1 MKFLAIIML
10 SISLLTS
17 SSFAI
22 SLTPPQIY
30 AVKESKTIEN
40 TDDIEE
46 TFKMPQYMARVS
58 GVALALVGLILTENG
73 VLNLTDKELSSSNG
87 GEAKMG
93 LIAGIGMMILGGF
106 CIYWSF

>member
-1 MKFLAIIML
+1 
-10 SISLLTS
+10 
-17 SSFAI
+17 
-22 SLTPPQIY
+22 
-30 AVKESKTIEN
+30 
-40 TDDIEE
+40 
-46 TFKMPQYMARVS
+46 MPQYMARVS
-58 GVALALVGLILTENG
+58 GVALALMGLILTENG

>member
-1 MKFLAIIML
+1 
-10 SISLLTS
+10 
-17 SSFAI
+17 
-22 SLTPPQIY
+22 
-30 AVKESKTIEN
+30 
-40 TDDIEE
+40 
-46 TFKMPQYMARVS
+46 MPQYMARVS
-58 GVALALVGLILTENG
+58 GVALALVGFILTENG

>member
-1 MKFLAIIML
+1 MKFITTLILCIFLLAP
-10 SISLLTS
+10 

-30 AVKESKTIEN
+30 AVKESRTIEN

-58 GVALALVGLILTENG
+58 GVALALVGFILTENG